1 MGYLVCHRYKLLNFS
16 DIPQYLLSVLLLISS
31 SVYATN
37 TYLRRD
43 VILFNTFQILQI
55 D

>member
-1 MGYLVCHRYKLLNFS
+1 MGYLVCHCYKLLNFS

-37 TYLRRD
+37 TYSRRD